1 MNASVTKRPDRAL
14 SDDPK
19 ERKKAER
26 SLLMRFINWRERHMS
41 NRVFLF
47 ILSIIVGVL
56 TSLVAFLLK

>member
-1 MNASVTKRPDRAL
+1 MNASVIKRPDRAL

-47 ILSIIVGVL
+47 ILSIIDRKSVV
-56 TSLVAFLLK
+56 